1 MLAKNLSIGK
11 KMFLGFGII
20 ILIMLIVIG
29 NSYVNF
35 VRESEAVKWNV
46 HTYEVIQ
53 ESDELLNSLIN
64 METGARGY
72 VITGNENFLNP
83 FDEGKV
89 SYEEHYNKLKE
100 FTIDN
105 PKQQQRLL
113 EIQNQYEKWLEWE
126 NTKII
131 LPMQEVSSGELN
143 NDAIIAVVQSGEG
156 KAMMDNLRSIL
167 GEINT
172 EEREVLANRNIELV
186 NMERE
191 TRTVMLVGGTLAAI
205 AAAIIAS
212 LVIRMIV
219 NPVKV
224 VTNTFKEIAE
234 GDVNLEARLNISS
247 MDELGTMAKYFNI
260 FMTKL
265 KELIQEN
272 KNQNWLTVG
281 RAELN
286 EKIKGLQ
293 EINPLC
299 QNIIS
304 FICRYL
310 DAQMGVI
317 YVKSD
322 NNTFKLASSYAHSNS
337 KNLSDEIYIGEG
349 LVGQSVLEKRTILV
363 TNSPQD
369 YFKITSGLGEAY
381 PKNILITPCIY
392 HDDVECVIELGG
404 FGEFS
409 DVHLEYLEQISE
421 TVAISINLVKAQY
434 KTKELLN
441 KTLEQSEEL
450 QVQQEELR
458 QNNEELEE
466 QAKILKRSEL
476 ELQAQQE
483 ELKVS
488 NSELEE
494 KTLTLEEQK
503 KEMIKNNRNLIKANL
518 EIEEKAKELEITNKY
533 KSEFLANMS
542 HELRTPLNSILVL
555 SELLGNKKDNTPLTD
570 KQVEYAKTIHSS
582 GENLLKLINDI
593 LDLSKVEAGKMDINF
608 EDVNLSELV
617 GITKRLFSPI
627 ALQKNLDFKIEVQSN
642 MPEEIVSD
650 NQRIQQIINNLLS
663 NAFKFTHSG
672 LITMD
677 ICKPNEKDIRSFN
690 LTSDLSNLVAI
701 KISDTGIGI
710 PLEKQKLIF
719 EPFKQSDGTTSRKY
733 GGTGLGLSISKELAS
748 LLGGNIYLSSEEGNG
763 STFTLIVLDGGTT
776 SKDKNKSIVEDELVI
791 KKDDSDAL
799 EYENLSSKNNNIGE
813 GNDKVFDEKIED
825 SEKLLL
831 IIEDDEDFLK
841 VLSDLASKK
850 GYSVLVEKNGLD
862 GYNLA
867 EKYKPDAILIDIGLP
882 DINGW
887 KIIDRL
893 KNTEETKN
901 IPVHV
906 ISGRD
911 NEESNKESKNLVGY
925 VKKPVNLEELYKL
938 FNDIEENISK
948 NFRKILIID
957 ENEKQSGPLC
967 DNLRN
972 EGFNVVIS
980 RSGFEAYEILKKE
993 QFDCMILDLKLRDM
1007 NGIEFL
1013 KKLEEENI
1021 IKFPILI
1028 HTEENITQDD
1038 EAKLKKYVDNIII
1051 KGKRSI
1057 ERLIDEAS
1065 LFFNDVDLKLEDKKI
1080 QNIKYNHE
1088 RESSLANKK
1097 ILIIDDD
1104 MRNVFS
1110 LSSALEEKGISIVVG
1125 RNGAEGIEKLH
1136 ENLDIDLIIMDVMM
1150 PEMDGYT
1157 AMNKIRKDAKF
1168 QNIPIIAITAKAMK
1182 DDRQKCIEAGANDYL
1197 TKPIEI
1203 DRLISLLRVWLY
1215 K

>member
-1 MLAKNLSIGK
+1 
-11 KMFLGFGII
+11 MFLGFGII